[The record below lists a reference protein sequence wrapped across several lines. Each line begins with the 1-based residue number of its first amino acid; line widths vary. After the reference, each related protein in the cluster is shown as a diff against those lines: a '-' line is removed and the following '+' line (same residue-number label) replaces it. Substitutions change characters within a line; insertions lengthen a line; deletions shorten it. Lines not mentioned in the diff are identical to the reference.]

1 MQREALVSLCAEVA
15 QRVAWLSPAAC
26 TCPHTSTPMQQ
37 RWFLA
42 ALGLW
47 GQAYMHASLATNPG
61 TLHSPLY
68 LCAFLDHLLGSVPV
82 TDSNTVGF

>member
-1 MQREALVSLCAEVA
+1 
-15 QRVAWLSPAAC
+15 
-26 TCPHTSTPMQQ
+26 MQQ